1 MNKQIKETGMVV
13 EDNSRRSFFK
23 KTAAAVGVVAAAG
36 YTMTLISK
44 TSASTEDASAK
55 YAADLALQE
64 KAIMGNHLIMMTED
78 EKKHRLDVL
87 LNCHYKA
94 IA

>member
-1 MNKQIKETGMVV
+1 MHKHIKEMGMIM
-13 EDNSRRSFFK
+13 EENSRRSFFK

-44 TSASTEDASAK
+44 SSASTGDASAK
-55 YAADLALQE
+55 YAADIALQE
-64 KAIMGNHLIMMTED
+64 KVMMANPLILMTED
-78 EKKHRLDVL
+78 EKKQRLDVL
-87 LNCHYKA
+87 LNCHYQA